1 MPHIHHSVASRFT
14 TGLRGA
20 LTLAAG
26 LAAILHAEADRHVEL
41 ATFSVDVTLPMGHP
55 CMGGGIAPAREVADP
70 LFAKGFVL
78 SGAEKPFVVI
88 SFDWCEIRGTS
99 YEKWK
104 RALADAAGTDPQH
117 VLVTST
123 HVHDAPVMDED

>member
-1 MPHIHHSVASRFT
+1 MRLHIGSV
-14 TGLRGA
+14 
-20 LTLAAG
+20 
-26 LAAILHAEADRHVEL
+26 LAAILIPARALFTAEPSLPPEAPRFHL
-41 ATFSVDVTLPMGHP
+41 ATFSVDVTIPIGHP
-55 CMGGGIAPAREVADP
+55 CMGGGIAPAREVADS

-104 RALADAAGTDPQH
+104 HALADAAGTDPQH

-123 HVHDAPVMDED
+123 H